1 MSIYI
6 FLVIFLV
13 ASLIVCIFFGI
24 LINCIDIS
32 SVCVYAVNLVWAL
45 QVLFEAAFV
54 IRSTFLLPNQ
64 VTSSLFELLFEFFLL
79 SVCSCVSAF
88 CSLCSICFDDNILNL
103 DINFIYN
110 HNCSHC
116 HHHYQDLSV
125 EIYHLKMH

>member
-1 MSIYI
+1 MSIYVYI

-54 IRSTFLLPNQ
+54 ILSAFLLPNQ
-64 VTSSLFELLFEFFLL
+64 VTSSLFEFFYYRFVL
-79 SVCSCVSAF
+79 V
-88 CSLCSICFDDNILNL
+88 
-103 DINFIYN
+103 
-110 HNCSHC
+110 
-116 HHHYQDLSV
+116 
-125 EIYHLKMH
+125 